1 MIRHSTI
8 QADHHGLYQGFIRM
22 QSIDPKLISSWQQR
36 FAQREAES
44 LALAERARADL
55 PEAVQILKKYGA
67 KRIVLFGSLCNPDRF
82 HPGSDIDL
90 AVEGIPSRDFNRA
103 AADVLMALEYP
114 VDLKPMEKL
123 APLLRSM
130 IREKGETIYAV

>member
-1 MIRHSTI
+1 
-8 QADHHGLYQGFIRM
+8 M

-55 PEAVQILKKYGA
+55 PEAVRILKKYGA

-103 AADVLMALEYP
+103 AADLMMAMDYRM
-114 VDLKPMEKL
+114 DLKPFEKL
-123 APLLRSM
+123 TPFFRAM
-130 IREKGETIYAV
+130 IRKKGKTIYAQ

>member
-1 MIRHSTI
+1 
-8 QADHHGLYQGFIRM
+8 M